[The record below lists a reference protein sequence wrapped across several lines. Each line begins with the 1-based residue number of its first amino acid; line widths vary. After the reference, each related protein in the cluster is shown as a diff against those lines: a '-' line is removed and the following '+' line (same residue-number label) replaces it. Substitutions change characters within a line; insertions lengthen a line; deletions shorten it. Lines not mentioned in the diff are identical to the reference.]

1 MAIAYLEK
9 PKGCLKTLRLLD
21 RKGEITIRELMR
33 ETSLSQNGAYSSL
46 DHLAGLGVV
55 ESPTESTIR
64 GASKKYK
71 PTREGEELL
80 RLVSVF
86 FDLLE
91 LVSRRENIDPYL
103 ETPYRSWEILL
114 RTYRDGRVSLT
125 ILYQPTEYPTDL
137 IQSYM
142 FSKTAARTGSTIII
156 QLSLIHHLYS
166 CNDVH
171 CKKTR
176 SYLGVLLWNRRSH
189 NASHPLRGSVYP
201 YWHFRNMTLSFL
213 HRPA

>member
-1 MAIAYLEK
+1 MVHSLQHHSLKNTQSGESKAIAYLEK

-71 PTREGEELL
+71 PTRKGEELL

-86 FDLLE
+86 FNLLE

-125 ILYQPTEYPTDL
+125 KSQ
-137 IQSYM
+137 
-142 FSKTAARTGSTIII
+142 K
-156 QLSLIHHLYS
+156 
-166 CNDVH
+166 C
-171 CKKTR
+171 
-176 SYLGVLLWNRRSH
+176 
-189 NASHPLRGSVYP
+189 LRNS
-201 YWHFRNMTLSFL
+201 R
-213 HRPA
+213 HRYGISANVGKIVF

>member
-1 MAIAYLEK
+1 MAIAHLEK

-55 ESPTESTIR
+55 ESPTESAIR

-71 PTREGEELL
+71 PTRKGEELL

-86 FDLLE
+86 FNLLE

-125 ILYQPTEYPTDL
+125 SLLEGGEVCKTTARSALRTLSDLGLVEMEVKRNIRKTKKEY
-137 IQSYM
+137 
-142 FSKTAARTGSTIII
+142 
-156 QLSLIHHLYS
+156 SL
-166 CNDVH
+166 
-171 CKKTR
+171 TR
-176 SYLGVLLWNRRSH
+176 KGEYLGEIMLIIDEKMSSLVKSN
-189 NASHPLRGSVYP
+189 
-201 YWHFRNMTLSFL
+201 
-213 HRPA
+213 